1 MKTVI
6 WWIRRDLRLTDN
18 QALHAALQ
26 AADAVVPL
34 FILDDNILN
43 SAYVGDK
50 QVAFMFAGLQTL
62 AEDLEKLGSALI
74 LRRGD
79 PPVELMKVVAETGA
93 SAVYAERANSPY
105 AKTRDEAVA
114 AMVDLHLTAGV
125 SIQAPWEVLKKDNTP
140 YTVFTPY
147 KKRWYALL
155 KPEHR
160 AVLPAP
166 DRVPAPAEM
175 PESLM
180 LPSAPELAQ
189 PLRYVAGEAAAQ
201 AMLRDFVSRTTQ
213 GVPALVQYDDQ
224 RDFPSIDGTSSLS
237 GHLRF
242 GMLSVRQAANA
253 ALDIIQQPQ
262 LSKVQRDNASVWVSE
277 LIWRDFYMSI
287 LHHFPH
293 VYAGNFRADY
303 DKIDWR
309 NDEAEYQAWCEGRTG
324 YPIVD
329 AAMRQLVQT
338 GWMHNRA
345 RMIVASFL
353 VKDLLIDWRWGEK
366 FFMQHL
372 IDGDPAANNGGW
384 QWAAGTG
391 TDAAPYFRIFNP
403 MSQSKKFDANGDYI
417 RQYVPELAKVPKK
430 YIHAPWEMPPLE
442 QTLAKCQIGQDYPK
456 PIVDHKMARERTLAA
471 YKASKEAMKA
481 N

>member
-1 MKTVI
+1 MTTAI

-18 QALHAALQ
+18 QALHAALA
-26 AADAVVPL
+26 AADHVIPL
-34 FILDDNILN
+34 FILDDNILE
-43 SAYVGDK
+43 SEYVGDK
-50 QVAFMFAGLQTL
+50 QVAFMFSGLAKL
-62 AEDLEKLGSALI
+62 DADLQARGSKLI

-93 SAVYAERANSPY
+93 TVVFAERANSPY
-105 AKTRDEAVA
+105 AKTRDNAVSA
-114 AMVDLHLTAGV
+114 LVDLTLTAGV
-125 SIQAPWEVLKKDNTP
+125 SIQAPWEVLKKDETP
-140 YTVFTPY
+140 YTVYTPY
-147 KKRWYALL
+147 KKRWFAML
-155 KPEHR
+155 KTEHR
-160 AVLPAP
+160 MVLPAP
-166 DRVPAPAEM
+166 ENVPAPNEM
-175 PESLM
+175 PMSLA
-180 LPSAPELAQ
+180 LPVVPELDL
-189 PLRYVAGEAAAQ
+189 PLRYVAGEQAAQ
-201 AMLRDFVSRTTQ
+201 EMLNHFIGRKTS
-213 GVPALVQYDDQ
+213 GVPALVHYDDQ
-224 RDFPSIDGTSSLS
+224 RDFPNVDGTSSLS
-237 GHLRF
+237 AHLRF

-253 ALDIIQQPQ
+253 ALDLIQAPQ
-262 LSKVQRDNASVWVSE
+262 TTKQQRDNASVWLSE

-287 LHHFPH
+287 LYHFPH
-293 VYAGNFRADY
+293 VNDGNFRADY
-303 DKIDWR
+303 NKIDWR
-309 NDEAEYQAWCEGRTG
+309 NDAAEYEAWCAGQTG

-353 VKDLLIDWRWGEK
+353 VKDLLIDWRWGER

-442 QTLAKCQIGQDYPK
+442 QTLASCQIGVDYPK
-456 PIVDHKMARERTLAA
+456 PIVDHKLARERTLAA
-471 YKASKEAMKA
+471 YKASKEAMKQA
-481 N
+481 

>member
-18 QALHAALQ
+18 QALDAALHN
-26 AADAVVPL
+26 AEAIIPVFV
-34 FILDDNILN
+34 LDDKILA
-43 SAYVGDK
+43 SDYVGNK
-50 QVAFMFAGLQTL
+50 QVAFMLAGLQ
-62 AEDLEKLGSALI
+62 ALDDALQARGNRLI
-74 LRRGD
+74 VRRGD
-79 PPVELMKVVAETGA
+79 PVAELRQLVEETGA
-93 SAVYAERANSPY
+93 TAIYAERANSPY
-105 AKTRDEAVA
+105 AKQRDAAVA
-114 AMVDLHLTAGV
+114 EFAALTLTAGI
-125 SIQAPWEVLKKDNTP
+125 SIQEPWDVLKKDGTP

-155 KPEHR
+155 KPEQR
-160 AVLPAP
+160 AVLDAPAHIPAP
-166 DRVPAPAEM
+166 DGHI
-175 PESLM
+175 ESLP
-180 LPSAPELAQ
+180 LPASPALAQ
-189 PLRYVAGEAAAQ
+189 PLQYVSGAARAQ
-201 AMLRDFVSRTTQ
+201 ALLTQFVAAEQRDA
-213 GVPALVQYDDQ
+213 PALCFYDEQ
-224 RDFPSIDGTSSLS
+224 RDLPSVDGTSSLS
-237 GHLRF
+237 AYLRF
-242 GMLSVRQAANA
+242 GMLSARQAADA
-253 ALDIIQQPQ
+253 GLKRIQSAK
-262 LSKVQRDNASVWVSE
+262 SKAERENASVWVSE

-287 LHHFPH
+287 LYHFPH
-293 VYAGNFRADY
+293 VIDGNFRPDY
-303 DKIDWR
+303 DYIDWR
-309 NDEAEYQAWCEGRTG
+309 NDTTEFAAWCAGKTG

-403 MSQSKKFDANGDYI
+403 MSQSKKFDGNGDYI
-417 RQYVPELAKVPKK
+417 RRYVPELANVPKK

-442 QTLAKCQIGQDYPK
+442 QALAKVEIGTDYPA
-456 PIVDHKMARERTLAA
+456 PIVDHKLARLRTLDA
-471 YKASKEAMKA
+471 YKASKAVAAEKR
-481 N
+481 